1 LNGNRLAVSFLGKAV
16 SSPLVLPAGVMGVSF
31 SGLLAAARNGAAVVT
46 TKSYTLEPR
55 PGHHGPVIA
64 EVTSG
69 LLNSMGLCNPGL
81 SAGLREIAELREH
94 CPVPVIISLF
104 DTCPEGFARLAAMIP
119 IGGGEVKTGGVGA
132 VKTGG
137 VASGDGAVKT
147 GGVASGDGDYFI
159 ELNLSCPNVRDEFGS
174 PLASSPDM
182 VRSIVAAVKRVTTI
196 PVIAKLS
203 PNVTDICAV
212 ARAAEEGGA
221 DALSLINTVGPGMAI
236 DVYAGKPV
244 LGPVFG
250 GLSGPCVKPIAL
262 RAVYEVTGK
271 VGIPVIGMGGIADGR
286 DLIEMRMA
294 GATLVG
300 VGTATAIRG
309 LSVFEKIKAEAEE
322 LLDRLG
328 RESIAEIGRM

>member
-1 LNGNRLAVSFLGKAV
+1 
-16 SSPLVLPAGVMGVSF
+16 
-31 SGLLAAARNGAAVVT
+31 
-46 TKSYTLEPR
+46 
-55 PGHHGPVIA
+55 
-64 EVTSG
+64 
-69 LLNSMGLCNPGL
+69 MGLCNPGL

-94 CPVPVIISLF
+94 CPVPSSSSLF

-132 VKTGG
+132 VEDSG

-203 PNVTDICAV
+203 PMSPTSALWPVPRRRE
-212 ARAAEEGGA
+212 ARTHCRSSTRSGRAWRSTYTRE
-221 DALSLINTVGPGMAI
+221 SR
-236 DVYAGKPV
+236 V

-250 GLSGPCVKPIAL
+250 GLSGPSSSPSPC
-262 RAVYEVTGK
+262 
-271 VGIPVIGMGGIADGR
+271 GR
-286 DLIEMRMA
+286 S
-294 GATLVG
+294 T
-300 VGTATAIRG
+300 
-309 LSVFEKIKAEAEE
+309 K
-322 LLDRLG
+322 
-328 RESIAEIGRM
+328 